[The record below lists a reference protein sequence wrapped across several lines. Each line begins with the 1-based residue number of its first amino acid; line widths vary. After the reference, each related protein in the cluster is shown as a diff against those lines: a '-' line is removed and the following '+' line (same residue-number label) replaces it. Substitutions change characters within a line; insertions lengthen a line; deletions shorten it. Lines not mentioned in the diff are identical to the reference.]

1 MLLIILPMDNII
13 QFPAGSNPET
23 IDEMQMAYID
33 YQMLMLDR
41 DMARLS
47 HKRKVAV
54 DVILGFIFGFIT
66 GILFLFVMM

>member
-1 MLLIILPMDNII
+1 MDNII
-13 QFPAGSNPET
+13 QFPTGSNPET

-41 DMARLS
+41 DMIKLR

-54 DVILGFIFGFIT
+54 DVMLGFIFGFIT
-66 GILFLFVMM
+66 GILFLFVMI